1 MFVQLKRIYVYIS
14 SKRKVQFALLIFFAI
29 VTSLLEVISLG
40 AVMPLIGVLTQPEE
54 LFYSENLQWLI
65 LFFNIETPQ
74 KLIFPITL
82 VFGIAALISGIFRTL
97 LLRFGISLSN
107 FTGADLSEDI
117 YRKTLHQPYHVHL
130 RRSSSEIISGLT
142 QKVRS
147 VTSVIESFVNV
158 ITSLFLLVAILLT
171 LIYIDPYVALISFSA
186 FGLSYG
192 LIAIS
197 TKKILNSNSNIVANL
212 QTKVIQN
219 LQEGLGSIREVL
231 LGSTQDVYT
240 NSYSKKMSSLLKATG
255 DNQFITLFPRFSM
268 ETIAMVLIAALSY
281 LISLREEG
289 LLNALPALGAMALAA
304 QRLLPLMQL
313 FYANWSN
320 LVGNEIAIQDV
331 LTLLDQNLEINTID
345 SKESVSFSKSI
356 KFKNLSFKYPGSD
369 DFIFKNAELDI
380 NKGSTIGFV
389 GETGSGKSTG
399 LDILMSL
406 LTPSDGDLLVDD
418 IKIGSHN
425 SQNWKKLISHV
436 PQSIFLIDSSIKDN
450 IIFGIE
456 NQINED
462 KLENSLVMSQT
473 KNFVES
479 LPNKV
484 QTLVG
489 ESGSRL
495 SGGQRQRIGIA
506 RSLYKSSEVLVLDEA
521 TSALDS
527 KTEEKVMDSLSVLR
541 SDLTVLIIAHRIT
554 TLSKCDKIFLIENKV
569 FKDMGPYEDFIRT
582 SIGKSFLNSQSISA
596 A

>member
-1 MFVQLKRIYVYIS
+1 MLVQLKRIYFYIS
-14 SKRKVQFALLIFFAI
+14 GKRKAQFALLILFAI
-29 VTSLLEVISLG
+29 VTSLFEVLSLG
-40 AVMPLIGVLTQPEE
+40 AVMPFIGVLTQPEE
-54 LFYSENLQWLI
+54 VFYSENLQWLI
-65 LFFNIETPQ
+65 SFFNIETP
-74 KLIFPITL
+74 KELIFPITMA
-82 VFGIAALISGIFRTL
+82 FAIAALISGIFRTL

-107 FTGADLSEDI
+107 FTGTDLSEDI
-117 YRKTLHQPYHVHL
+117 YRKTLHQPYHTHL
-130 RRSSSEIISGLT
+130 RRSSSEILSGLT

-158 ITSLFLLVAILLT
+158 VTSLFLLLAILLT
-171 LIYIDPYVALISFSA
+171 LIYIDPFIAFISFFA
-186 FGLSYG
+186 FGISYG

-197 TKKILNSNSNIVANL
+197 TKNILNSNSKIVANL

-240 NSYSKKMSSLLKATG
+240 NSYSKKIGSLLKATG

-268 ETIAMVLIAALSY
+268 ETIAMILIAILSY

-304 QRLLPLMQL
+304 QRLLPLLQL

-320 LVGNEIAIQDV
+320 LVGNEIAIKDV
-331 LTLLDQNLEINTID
+331 LALLDQKLEIN
-345 SKESVSFSKSI
+345 SSNSRESISFTKSI
-356 KFKNLSFKYPGSD
+356 KFKNLSFKYPESY
-369 DFIFKNAELDI
+369 DFIFMNADLEI
-380 NKGSTIGFV
+380 KKGSTIGFV

-406 LTPSDGDLLVDD
+406 LTPSDGDLFVDD

-456 NQINED
+456 NQIDEE
-462 KLENSLVMSQT
+462 KLEDSLIMSQA
-473 KNFVES
+473 KDFVES

-506 RSLYKSSEVLVLDEA
+506 RSLYKSSEVLILDEA

-527 KTEEKVMDSLSVLR
+527 KTEEKVMNSLSALR
-541 SDLTVLIIAHRIT
+541 NDLTVLIIAHRIT

-569 FKDMGPYEDFIRT
+569 FKDMGSYEEFIRT
-582 SIGKSFLNSQSISA
+582 SIGKSFLNSKSTNEE
-596 A
+596 